1 MSRNYKNIIKL
12 KRNVVG
18 KERRENLAKE
28 VLQDA
33 TPLPQ
38 PLEYEDIDKEFE
50 RWVSEDLD
58 ISFEEQKLPTYLM
71 LSNQRFSEYLQ
82 SWQNVDDKK
91 NLILNFKTITRENNP
106 KAGTI
111 VGDTRN
117 IPGDIDF
124 LINRVFSVDRHGNR
138 YYTDYRMKQPM
149 SVDLIYTVSIFTNKY
164 QLLNDFNLMMNEKFK
179 AIDCYIRPNG
189 HFIPMKL
196 TDISDES
203 EYNID
208 DRRYYSQSYLITVM
222 AYLIPKNS
230 FRVIEQPMLKLEC
243 FDGEVLSRPKT
254 IVEETE
260 CDENYN
266 PYEYQPIEII
276 TVFPPE
282 NSKHTFKIDCDSEIT
297 AITMK
302 NTRFFDLYINGK
314 LIDISRIFKNDEE
327 LCYDEYTVILADYFN
342 EEELEQFKLNDN
354 DSIKFTN
361 VSKYKTFENA
371 EIILEGKDF
380 TNVVEKSQTL

>member
-12 KRNVVG
+12 RRSVVG
-18 KERRENLAKE
+18 KERRENLVKE

-33 TPLPQ
+33 APLPQ
-38 PLEYEDIDKEFE
+38 PLEYENIDKEFE

-164 QLLNDFNLMMNEKFK
+164 QLLNEFNLMMNEKFK

-208 DRRYYSQSYLITVM
+208 DRRYYSQSYVITVM

-276 TVFPPE
+276 TVLHPE

-302 NTRFFDLYINGK
+302 NVRFFDLYINGK

-327 LCYDEYTVILADYFN
+327 LCYDEYTVILSEYFN
-342 EEELEQFKLNDN
+342 EDELEQFKLNDN
-354 DSIKFTN
+354 DTIKFVN
-361 VSKYKTFENA
+361 VSKYKTFENS

-380 TNVVEKSQTL
+380 TNVIEKS

>member
-12 KRNVVG
+12 KRNIVG
-18 KERRENLAKE
+18 NERRENFAKE
-28 VLQDA
+28 VLQDN
-33 TPLPQ
+33 TPLPK

-164 QLLNDFNLMMNEKFK
+164 QLLNEFNLMMNEKFK

-208 DRRYYSQSYLITVM
+208 DRRYYSQSYVITVM

-266 PYEYQPIEII
+266 PYEYQTIEII
-276 TVFPPE
+276 TVLHPE

-302 NTRFFDLYINGK
+302 NVRFFDLYINGK

-327 LCYDEYTVILADYFN
+327 LCYDEYTVILSEYFN
-342 EEELEQFKLNDN
+342 EDELEQFKLNNN
-354 DSIKFTN
+354 DTIKFVN
-361 VSKYKTFENA
+361 VSKYKTFENS

-380 TNVVEKSQTL
+380 TNVIEKS

>member
-12 KRNVVG
+12 RRNVVG
-18 KERRENLAKE
+18 KERRENLVKE

-124 LINRVFSVDRHGNR
+124 LINRVFSVDRYGNR

-164 QLLNDFNLMMNEKFK
+164 QLLNEFNLMMNEKFK

-208 DRRYYSQSYLITVM
+208 DRRYYSQSYVITVM

-276 TVFPPE
+276 TVLHPE

-302 NTRFFDLYINGK
+302 NVRFFDLYINGK

-327 LCYDEYTVILADYFN
+327 LCYDEYTVILSEYFN
-342 EEELEQFKLNDN
+342 KDELEQFKLNDN
-354 DSIKFTN
+354 DTIKFVN
-361 VSKYKTFENA
+361 VSKYKTFENS

-380 TNVVEKSQTL
+380 TNVIEKS

>member
-12 KRNVVG
+12 RRNVVG
-18 KERRENLAKE
+18 KERRENLVKE

-124 LINRVFSVDRHGNR
+124 LINRVFSVDRYGNR

-164 QLLNDFNLMMNEKFK
+164 QLLNEFNLMMNEKFK

-208 DRRYYSQSYLITVM
+208 DRRYY
-222 AYLIPKNS
+222 
-230 FRVIEQPMLKLEC
+230 
-243 FDGEVLSRPKT
+243 
-254 IVEETE
+254 
-260 CDENYN
+260 
-266 PYEYQPIEII
+266 
-276 TVFPPE
+276 
-282 NSKHTFKIDCDSEIT
+282 
-297 AITMK
+297 
-302 NTRFFDLYINGK
+302 
-314 LIDISRIFKNDEE
+314 
-327 LCYDEYTVILADYFN
+327 
-342 EEELEQFKLNDN
+342 
-354 DSIKFTN
+354 
-361 VSKYKTFENA
+361 
-371 EIILEGKDF
+371 
-380 TNVVEKSQTL
+380 

>member
-12 KRNVVG
+12 KRDVVG

-33 TPLPQ
+33 TPLPN

-50 RWVSEDLD
+50 RWVSQDLD
-58 ISFEEQKLPTYLM
+58 ISFENQKLPTYLM

-82 SWQNVDDKK
+82 SWQHVDEKK

-124 LINRVFSVDRHGNR
+124 LINRVFSVDKHGNR
-138 YYTDYRMKQPM
+138 YFIDYRMKQPI
-149 SVDLIYTVSIFTNKY
+149 SIDLIYTVSIFTNKY
-164 QLLNDFNLMMNEKFK
+164 QLLNEFNIMMNEKFK

-196 TDISDES
+196 NDISDES

-222 AYLIPKNS
+222 AYIIPKNS
-230 FRVIEQPMLKLEC
+230 FRIIEQPMMKLEC

-260 CDENYN
+260 CLDNYN
-266 PYEYQPIEII
+266 PYEYQPIEIQ
-276 TVFPPE
+276 TVFPSE
-282 NSKHTFKIDCDSEIT
+282 STKHKFKIDCDSEIT
-297 AITMK
+297 AISMS

-327 LCYDEYTVILADYFN
+327 LCYDEYTVVLADYFS
-342 EEELEQFKLNDN
+342 EKELEQFKFNDN
-354 DSIKFTN
+354 DEIKFAN
-361 VSKYKTFENA
+361 ISKYKTFENA
-371 EIILEGKDF
+371 KINLIGKDF
-380 TNVVEKSQTL
+380 TNVAEKTEAL